1 MANHNR
7 VNENTALEV
16 NRRIEEAARI
26 RVLGTAAAGKDALSR
41 RIAALD
47 EEWTIDRALM
57 TGAGVNVLF
66 GVLMGALVNRRWFYW
81 PAIVA
86 GFMLQH
92 TLQGWC
98 PPLVAFRRS
107 GVRTRHEIEREKT
120 ALRMVRGDLEN
131 DASNSDDST
140 KRAEAAWQIAKT

>member
-1 MANHNR
+1 MAHHDR
-7 VNENTALEV
+7 ITENTAPQV

-26 RVLGTAAAGKDALSR
+26 RVLGTAAEGEDALSR

-92 TLQGWC
+92 TL
-98 PPLVAFRRS
+98 
-107 GVRTRHEIEREKT
+107 
-120 ALRMVRGDLEN
+120 
-131 DASNSDDST
+131 
-140 KRAEAAWQIAKT
+140 